1 MRESCIYCIFVGGEV
16 QITDGG
22 SVVGV
27 WTANCFNLGKLS
39 GLVVGTGLDRF
50 CLVARSLVGGLESP
64 SPLTPH
70 PSPVSNPN
78 ATLLLHKVKY
88 LIKSPMA

>member
-1 MRESCIYCIFVGGEV
+1 MYIQYIVGGEV

-22 SVVGV
+22 TVVGV

-64 SPLTPH
+64 SPLTCRQ
-70 PSPVSNPN
+70 SKRYLT
-78 ATLLLHKVKY
+78 AT
-88 LIKSPMA
+88 